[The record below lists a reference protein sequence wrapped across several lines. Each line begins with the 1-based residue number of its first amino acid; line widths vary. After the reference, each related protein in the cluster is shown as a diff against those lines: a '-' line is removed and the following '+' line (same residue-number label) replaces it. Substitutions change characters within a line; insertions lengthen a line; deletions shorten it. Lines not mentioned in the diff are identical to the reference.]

1 MLSTQEY
8 FYEVKIF
15 KKYSPIRKS
24 NILPKSSKFAQSKNE
39 IVKAHKEVSSSKPG
53 KPESGDKLHHFLDKD
68 HV

>member
-39 IVKAHKEVSSSKPG
+39 IVKAHKKVSSLKPG
-53 KPESGDKLHHFLDKD
+53 KSGDKLHHFLDKD

>member
-15 KKYSPIRKS
+15 KKYTPIRKS
-24 NILPKSSKFAQSKNE
+24 NILPKSKIAQSKNE

-53 KPESGDKLHHFLDKD
+53 LPKPGDKLHHFLDKD